1 VLGLTAAVCTTV
13 SFVPQLVQTLRTKKA
28 GDVAWGM
35 LITFIIG
42 VILWLI
48 YGILIHSL
56 PIIVAN
62 TATLSLTLTILV
74 LKIYYR

>member
-1 VLGLTAAVCTTV
+1 MLGLTAAVCTTV

>member
-1 VLGLTAAVCTTV
+1 
-13 SFVPQLVQTLRTKKA
+13 
-28 GDVAWGM
+28 M

>member
-1 VLGLTAAVCTTV
+1 VLGLTAAVCITV

>member
-1 VLGLTAAVCTTV
+1 MLGLIAAFCTTV
-13 SFVPQLVQTLRTKKA
+13 SFVPQLMRTWHTKKA

-35 LITFIIG
+35 LITFTIG
-42 VILWLI
+42 VTLWLI
-48 YGILIHSL
+48 YGILIRSL

-62 TATLSLTLTILV
+62 TATLALTLTIIG

>member
-1 VLGLTAAVCTTV
+1 MAAFCTTV
-13 SFVPQLVQTLRTKKA
+13 SFVPQLAQTLRTKKA

-35 LITFIIG
+35 LITFTVG

>member
-1 VLGLTAAVCTTV
+1 MLGFTAAFCTTV
-13 SFVPQLVQTLRTKKA
+13 SFVPQLAQTWRTKKA

-35 LITFIIG
+35 LLTFTVG

-62 TATLSLTLTILV
+62 TATLSLTLTILT

>member
-1 VLGLTAAVCTTV
+1 VCTTV
-13 SFVPQLVQTLRTKKA
+13 SFLPQLLQTWRTKKA

-35 LITFIIG
+35 LITFIVG

-48 YGILIHSL
+48 YGFLIHSL

>member
-1 VLGLTAAVCTTV
+1 MLGLTAAFCTTV
-13 SFVPQLVQTLRTKKA
+13 SFVPQLMRTWRTKKA

-35 LITFIIG
+35 LITFTVG

-48 YGILIHSL
+48 YGILIRSL

-62 TATLSLTLTILV
+62 TATLSLTLTIIG